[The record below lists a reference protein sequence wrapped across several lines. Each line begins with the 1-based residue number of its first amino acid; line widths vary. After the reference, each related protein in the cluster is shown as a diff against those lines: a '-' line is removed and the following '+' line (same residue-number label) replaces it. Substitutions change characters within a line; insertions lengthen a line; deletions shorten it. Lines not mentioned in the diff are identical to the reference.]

1 MRHVPEWNE
10 DEGNKSGD
18 VTMALST
25 YIVLESLVMW
35 GTPFVIPLLV
45 NSAGN
50 SLLQRS
56 RGWNNRSLPP
66 TVCSSGKQ
74 ACKRAFVMQ

>member
-10 DEGNKSGD
+10 DEGNMSGN

-25 YIVLESLVMW
+25 YIVLESLLMW
-35 GTPFVIPLLV
+35 DTPFVILLV
-45 NSAGN
+45 VDSAGN
-50 SLLQRS
+50 SFLKGGRA
-56 RGWNNRSLPP
+56 WNNRSLPP
-66 TVCSSGKQ
+66 TVCSTGKQ